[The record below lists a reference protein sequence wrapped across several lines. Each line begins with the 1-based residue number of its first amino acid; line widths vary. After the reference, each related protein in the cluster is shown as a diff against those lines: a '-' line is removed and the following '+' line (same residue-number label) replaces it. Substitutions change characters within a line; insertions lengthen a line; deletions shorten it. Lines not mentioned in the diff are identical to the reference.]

1 MMKQTGLVT
10 TYPDDG
16 CERCN
21 EWGYGSFWN
30 YTEDTFCDDCYE
42 EVHGQDFHFFKLLDG
57 SQYRLRKLLEWENL

>member
-21 EWGYGSFWN
+21 EWRYGSFWN

-42 EVHGQDFHFFKLLDG
+42 EVHGQDFHFYKLLDG